1 MGLGLNIQSIIHPIV
16 PLVNNCALANNSHPK
31 QLTATILCDL
41 SKAFDVISH
50 PILFKKLEHCG
61 LRGNI
66 KNWLVNYLTDRQQFV
81 QIGKSQSNF
90 CKIECGVPQGS
101 ILGPLLYLL
110 YVNDIAHCTKSHIL
124 SFADDTTLFLS
135 DSDPKILFE
144 KANIET
150 NKLFNWFC
158 ANRLSLNP
166 QKTKFIIIKPSK
178 AKFDLN
184 GLNLLINGIPLERIG
199 VGCKESSKFL
209 GVILDESLTW
219 KQHINHINTKITK
232 SLFAIKQVKHIL
244 NTDSLKILYSALI
257 QPHINYGILAWGN
270 ATKSILKHT
279 IVLQKRAIRTICKVQ
294 YNSHTEPLFRKFG
307 ILKIKDQFEYET
319 TIFMNKYRLNKL
331 PCSFDKAFSFNHD
344 VQSRLTTRQSNQLYI
359 QRCDSTFASKLPLF
373 EFPKIWNKWSCAH
386 NALISQSMLKK
397 HLKAEMLSHYSSVV
411 RCVNPYCKDCQH

>member
-1 MGLGLNIQSIIHPIV
+1 MFLEPVEESQILEIINKFKPKMSSGHDEIPTKIMKQSIQSIIQPLTYIINKSLETGIVPNKLKIAKVIPIFKSSKKDELKNYRPVSLLPAFSKVFEKIIFNKIMAFIESRDILYKHQYGFRSKHATIHPIIH
-16 PLVNNCALANNSHPK
+16 LLNNCALANNSHPK

-199 VGCKESSKFL
+199 VGCKEESSKFL

-219 KQHINHINTKITK
+219 KQHINHINKKISK

-270 ATKSILKHT
+270 ATKSILKHSVAKT
-279 IVLQKRAIRTICKVQ
+279 
-294 YNSHTEPLFRKFG
+294 
-307 ILKIKDQFEYET
+307 
-319 TIFMNKYRLNKL
+319 
-331 PCSFDKAFSFNHD
+331 
-344 VQSRLTTRQSNQLYI
+344 SN
-359 QRCDSTFASKLPLF
+359 
-373 EFPKIWNKWSCAH
+373 
-386 NALISQSMLKK
+386 
-397 HLKAEMLSHYSSVV
+397 
-411 RCVNPYCKDCQH
+411 